1 MRVLVTSGL
10 VSAAVAAVVSLTIA
24 QAWTAVSH
32 ALVAFWRFW
41 RADHQT
47 IQQGHLAGGNTGDFS
62 AQIACIVR
70 VAPSRRWRNTRP
82 MNVSAALVLGQRIAG
97 ALAPGTSST
106 PEVTRSISELVEVTA
121 APIQPETL
129 GSAHNLIDLT
139 TWPSGLVEIAV
150 PITDAPSP
158 AGSRSITASELKDCI
173 PFVNLKRASI
183 AITTMHRC
191 VAESLPAI
199 YSTKRR
205 GRLDWSIR
213 ITGSIALMG
222 TGAHE
227 WRGIKFSA
235 PTDTLSRAKNARPT
249 SADLAAKDLL
259 GRSQDESS
267 ERICELA
274 LLAWIKESGY
284 WANETV
290 LQDIVRQEIH
300 QAR

>member
-1 MRVLVTSGL
+1 
-10 VSAAVAAVVSLTIA
+10 
-24 QAWTAVSH
+24 
-32 ALVAFWRFW
+32 
-41 RADHQT
+41 
-47 IQQGHLAGGNTGDFS
+47 
-62 AQIACIVR
+62 
-70 VAPSRRWRNTRP
+70 
-82 MNVSAALVLGQRIAG
+82 
-97 ALAPGTSST
+97 
-106 PEVTRSISELVEVTA
+106 
-121 APIQPETL
+121 
-129 GSAHNLIDLT
+129 
-139 TWPSGLVEIAV
+139 
-150 PITDAPSP
+150 
-158 AGSRSITASELKDCI
+158 
-173 PFVNLKRASI
+173 
-183 AITTMHRC
+183 
-191 VAESLPAI
+191 
-199 YSTKRR
+199 
-205 GRLDWSIR
+205 
-213 ITGSIALMG
+213 MG